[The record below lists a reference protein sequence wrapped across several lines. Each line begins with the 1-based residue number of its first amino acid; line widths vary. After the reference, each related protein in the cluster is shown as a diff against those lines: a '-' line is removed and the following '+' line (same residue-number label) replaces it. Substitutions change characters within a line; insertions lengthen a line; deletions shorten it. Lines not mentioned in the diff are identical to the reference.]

1 MNKILVPI
9 LAAAMLFGSY
19 GYNGSTT
26 SAVTLVGG
34 IVKAQHTESV
44 KKYKRKD
51 CPVCKGT
58 GYYISGDKITKV
70 NCGYCIPDKA
80 EVPKNNQLKE
90 YPKVIVHPPI
100 TIQQNC
106 PNGVCPIPKK

>member
-1 MNKILVPI
+1 MNKILVSI
-9 LAAAMLFGSY
+9 LATAVLFGSY

-44 KKYKRKD
+44 KKYRRKD

-70 NCGYCIPDKA
+70 TCGYCIPDKT
-80 EVPKNNQLKE
+80 ESPKFNQ
-90 YPKVIVHPPI
+90 PKVIVHPPVI
-100 TIQQNC
+100 IQQNC

>member
-34 IVKAQHTESV
+34 IVKAQ
-44 KKYKRKD
+44 
-51 CPVCKGT
+51 GT

>member
-1 MNKILVPI
+1 MWKFPNQNVKKYCRGENNMYKFYATVLIASLV
-9 LAAAMLFGSY
+9 FGSY

-34 IVKAQHTESV
+34 IIKAQNTETSH
-44 KKYKRKD
+44 KYKRKD

-70 NCGYCIPDKA
+70 ECGYCEPDKKL
-80 EVPKNNQLKE
+80 ELSGTCK
-90 YPKVIVHPPI
+90 
-100 TIQQNC
+100 TIIQ
-106 PNGVCPIPKK
+106 KR

>member
-1 MNKILVPI
+1 MNKLLIPI
-9 LAAAMLFGSY
+9 LAAAVLFGSY
-19 GYNGSTT
+19 GYHGSTT
-26 SAVTLVGG
+26 SAVTIVGG
-34 IVKAQHTESV
+34 IVKAQHIESI

-70 NCGYCIPDKA
+70 NCGYCIPDNGYA
-80 EVPKNNQLKE
+80 PKNQLNKE
-90 YPKVIVHPPI
+90 YPKIIVHPPV

-106 PNGVCPIPKK
+106 PNGICPIPKK